1 MDLKE
6 FTKETLLQIVQ
17 GVNEAN
23 EILTENNA
31 YVTRDI
37 EKSSTGHSFVDRQG
51 RYTHAINIDF
61 DVAVTATETDEK
73 KGGGGIKV
81 VQFFQAGLETSKSV
95 ENQSVSRIKYSIPLV
110 LGIKNPQNNHV
121 GL

>member
-23 EILTENNA
+23 KLLTEKNA
-31 YVTRDI
+31 YVTRNI
-37 EKSSTGHSFVDRQG
+37 EKKTGESYVDHDG
-51 RYTHAINIDF
+51 NYTHAINIDF
-61 DVAVTATETDEK
+61 DVAVTATEVNDT

-81 VQFFQAGLETSKSV
+81 VQFLHAGIV
-95 ENQSVSRIKYSIPLV
+95 
-110 LGIKNPQNNHV
+110 
-121 GL
+121 

>member
-23 EILTENNA
+23 ELLTEHNA

-37 EKSSTGHSFVDRQG
+37 QKSTTGDSYIDRSG
-51 RYTHAINIDF
+51 HYTHAVNIDF
-61 DVAVTATETDEK
+61 DVAVTATETNDT
-73 KGGGGIKV
+73 KGGGSIKV
-81 VQFFQAGLETSKSV
+81 VQIFHAGMESSNSY
-95 ENQSVSRIKYSIPLV
+95 ENQSVSRVKYSIPLV
-110 LGIKNPQNNHV
+110 LGKDNTAK
-121 GL
+121 

>member
-6 FTKETLLQIVQ
+6 FTKETLVQIVQ
-17 GVNEAN
+17 GVNDAN
-23 EILTENNA
+23 ELLTEHNA

-37 EKSSTGHSFVDRQG
+37 QKSTTGDSYVDHSG
-51 RYTHAINIDF
+51 HYTHAVNIEF
-61 DVAVTATETDEK
+61 DVAVTATEVNDT

-81 VQFFQAGLETSKSV
+81 VQLFHAGVETSKSI

-110 LGIKNPQNNHV
+110 LGKKDNTHTP
-121 GL
+121 L

>member
-6 FTKETLLQIVQ
+6 FTKETIMLIVK

-23 EILTENNA
+23 ELLTDQNA
-31 YVTRDI
+31 YVTRNI
-37 EKSSTGHSFVDRQG
+37 ERSSTGDSYIDRSG
-51 RYTHAINIDF
+51 RNAHAVNIEF
-61 DVAVTATETDEK
+61 DVAVTATEVNDT

-81 VQFFQAGLETSKSV
+81 VQLFQAGMETSKSI

-110 LGIKNPQNNHV
+110 LGKKDNNNHTP
-121 GL
+121 L

>member
-6 FTKETLLQIVQ
+6 FTKETLVQIVQ

-23 EILTENNA
+23 IELKEHNA
-31 YVTRDI
+31 YITRDI
-37 EKSSTGHSFVDRQG
+37 QKSTTGDSYVDRSG
-51 RYTHAINIDF
+51 PYTHAVNIDF
-61 DVAVTATETDEK
+61 DVAVTATEVNDT

-81 VQFFQAGLETSKSV
+81 VQLFQAGMETSKSI

-110 LGIKNPQNNHV
+110 LGKKDNNNHTP
-121 GL
+121 L

>member
-6 FTKETLLQIVQ
+6 FTKETLVQIVQ

-23 EILTENNA
+23 IELKEHNA
-31 YVTRDI
+31 YITRDI
-37 EKSSTGHSFVDRQG
+37 QKSTTGDSYVDRSG
-51 RYTHAINIDF
+51 HYTHAVNIDF
-61 DVAVTATETDEK
+61 DVAVTATEVNDT

-81 VQFFQAGLETSKSV
+81 VQLFQAGLETSKSI

-110 LGIKNPQNNHV
+110 LGKKDNNNHTP
-121 GL
+121 L

>member
-23 EILTENNA
+23 AILAENDA
-31 YVTRDI
+31 CVTRNI
-37 EKSSTGHSFVDRQG
+37 IKSSAGGSYVDRRG
-51 RYTHAINIDF
+51 RYTHTVNIEF
-61 DVAVTATETDEK
+61 DVAVTATEVNDT

-81 VQFFQAGLETSKSV
+81 VQLFQAGLETSKSI
-95 ENQSVSRIKYSIPLV
+95 ENQSVSRVKYSIPLV
-110 LGIKNPQNNHV
+110 LGKDNTAK
-121 GL
+121 

>member
-6 FTKETLLQIVQ
+6 FTKETLVQIVQ

-23 EILTENNA
+23 DYLAEFDA

-37 EKSSTGHSFVDRQG
+37 YKSTTGDRYLDRNG
-51 RYTHAINIDF
+51 HYTHAVNIDF
-61 DVAVTATETDEK
+61 DVAVTATESNET

-81 VQFFQAGLETSKSV
+81 VQLFHAGMESSKNN
-95 ENQSVSRIKYSIPLV
+95 ENQSISRVKYSIPLV
-110 LGIKNPQNNHV
+110 LGRKEDNIM
-121 GL
+121 